1 MQVQKAQL
9 LQAINQIRVDRGM
22 EGIKRVSSPEVNRA
36 EKNMITKNF
45 PANRK
50 AILDMYRPNGETVR
64 QNTAAKGSVI
74 DFRV

>member
-1 MQVQKAQL
+1 MQIQKAQL
-9 LQAINQIRVDRGM
+9 LNAISQIRAERGM
-22 EGIKRVSSPEVNRA
+22 QGIKQIPQPEVNPA

-50 AILDMYRPNGETVR
+50 AILDMYLPDG
-64 QNTAAKGSVI
+64 QNISRNPTAKGNVI